1 MIFKMKVFTG
11 SATHT
16 IRSIDMPLILFV
28 KFRNVLRYSVMLS
41 WVVKSLMS
49 SFVCEV
55 SRIIEVHSS
64 EFNRYQNESKV
75 F

>member
-1 MIFKMKVFTG
+1 MIFRIKVTTG
-11 SATHT
+11 SVIHT

-49 SFVCEV
+49 SFVCQV
-55 SRIIEVHSS
+55 SRIIEVHSL
-64 EFNRYQNESKV
+64 EFSQYRDEN
-75 F
+75 